1 MQLALKWCVSDLSLD
16 MAAEGRRQ
24 GLNIVVASR
33 ETEQVRGDFFFEK
46 NILVSQ
52 CCRAEIVDK
61 FENI

>member
-33 ETEQVRGDFFFEK
+33 ETEQVRGDFFIFFEK
-46 NILVSQ
+46 TFS
-52 CCRAEIVDK
+52 
-61 FENI
+61 